1 MTERGN
7 LLDKLKRM
15 EERNVCA
22 FMASNSGIGAGRYA
36 RSASR
41 SRIMPWLSGDA
52 LGLNDDEQDDEV
64 QAKIAHEVIANLVL
78 NQAETLCEAWL

>member
-7 LLDKLKRM
+7 LLDKLKCM
-15 EERNVCA
+15 KERNVCA

-52 LGLNDDEQDDEV
+52 LGLNDDEV